1 MKKTILIL
9 ASFLLMLP
17 ALKADVV
24 IEGIGMW
31 MVDGDGKAYIECRL
45 AHRDCVR
52 IVSSTAVI
60 NFEDGH
66 QETIFN
72 IDGYEI
78 LYETETATDVVI
90 YGGNH

>member
-1 MKKTILIL
+1 MKKAILIL
-9 ASFLLMLP
+9 ASFFSMLP
-17 ALKADVV
+17 VLKADVV
-24 IEGIGMW
+24 IEGLAIW
-31 MVDGDGKAYIECRL
+31 SHDEDGHTYLVSCKL
-45 AHRDCVR
+45 KHTDCIR

-78 LYETETATDVVI
+78 LSETETGTDVVI
-90 YGGNH
+90 YH

>member
-1 MKKTILIL
+1 MKKTILVL
-9 ASFLLMLP
+9 AVLLLGIPSM
-17 ALKADVV
+17 KADIV
-24 IEGIGMW
+24 IEGLGTWIDHGNG
-31 MVDGDGKAYIECRL
+31 VVYIECKI
-45 AHRDCVR
+45 AHCDCIR

-78 LYETETATDVVI
+78 VSETETSAEVAI
-90 YGGNH
+90 YGGSH